1 MLITQEQ
8 IFNEI
13 QSLRKMVEEIKQDV
27 TDFNLE
33 SISVGKAA
41 KLLHVGDDTIKKL
54 IRTKH
59 LQSFK
64 VNGTTRIKLS
74 EIKRFQ
80 NSEEHSRIFLTE
92 NAETAEDIA
101 KRIFGNKERK
111 AS

>member
-8 IFNEI
+8 IWNKLSEI
-13 QSLRKMVEEIKQDV
+13 DKKVEKFLQQV
-27 TDFNLE
+27 NDFELE
-33 SISVGKAA
+33 SISIGKAA